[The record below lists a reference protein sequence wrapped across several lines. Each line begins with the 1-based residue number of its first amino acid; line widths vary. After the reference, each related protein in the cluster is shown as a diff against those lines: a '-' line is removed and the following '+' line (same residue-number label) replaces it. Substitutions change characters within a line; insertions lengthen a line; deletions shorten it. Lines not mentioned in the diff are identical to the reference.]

1 MTLEKAIKV
10 LTEHNIWRR
19 EPSGTGGY
27 GQIQDPREIGLAIDF
42 AVEKLEQIELIL
54 LKLEKLNK
62 THETPGSTP
71 N

>member
-10 LTEHNIWRR
+10 LTAHNIWRR

-27 GQIQDPREIGLAIDF
+27 GQIQDPKEIGVAIDF
-42 AVEKLEQIELIL
+42 AIAELEQLSTL
-54 LKLEKLNK
+54 SLKTEKQD
-62 THETPGSTP
+62 EAPGSTP